1 MLQPLPAGLRIM
13 IIDGM
18 TASLKVTEPTPGI
31 NPEAGSWLWNI
42 TAGRIRL
49 ETGYFQLFNSVSCC
63 LHIFFPPLEIGLVF
77 ADFFGKIQQMLVNV
91 TDGDAQFFHA
101 FHNRQLDPGRAL
113 L

>member
-1 MLQPLPAGLRIM
+1 
-13 IIDGM
+13 
-18 TASLKVTEPTPGI
+18 
-31 NPEAGSWLWNI
+31 
-42 TAGRIRL
+42 
-49 ETGYFQLFNSVSCC
+49 
-63 LHIFFPPLEIGLVF
+63 VF